1 MGYTA
6 IMKKL
11 SFVIVALFLLSSCT
25 EQINR
30 TEEGKAVVKVLMD
43 QQDAWN
49 ETNLEGYLDGYWDN
63 EKVRFVTNSKILN
76 GLDEIREMY
85 QKGYDSPE
93 KFGVLTFDIQV
104 VDVLSADLAMVVGKY
119 QLKRENEKR
128 RVGRFTLLFRKIN
141 GEWKVIQD
149 HTS

>member
-1 MGYTA
+1 
-6 IMKKL
+6 MKKL